1 MHALQELVLERCLVE
16 DVSPLV
22 GLRQLRTVHLAG
34 SRVGNDAAALLS
46 HVPNVFGAAAAAA
59 GKIAALQPF

>member
-1 MHALQELVLERCLVE
+1 MQELVLERCLVE

-22 GLRQLRTVHLAG
+22 GLRQLQTVHLAG

-46 HVPNVFGAAAAAA
+46 HVPNVFGAAAAVAEEIVA
-59 GKIAALQPF
+59 FQPF